1 MSKEYINTLSI
12 DLTWRGGANGGKC
25 GKMSEIINL
34 RTVSKQK
41 KRQMQARKAAE
52 NAAKHGRTKAE
63 KKAELAASKAAARR
77 LDGHKRTDS

>member
-1 MSKEYINTLSI
+1 M
-12 DLTWRGGANGGKC
+12 ANDGKY

-41 KRQMQARKAAE
+41 KRQMHAGKAAE

-63 KKAELAASKAAARR
+63 KKAELAALDSAARR
-77 LDGHKRTDS
+77 LDGHKRTDP